1 MPMEINSDVVIRIHI
16 HDSQKTD
23 AEDKEI
29 LAKFNENPDEYQKRF
44 AGYIDEL
51 AKERFNDEIADGYFK
66 VSTEVESFT
75 IEE

>member
-1 MPMEINSDVVIRIHI
+1 MKIDADVVLRIHI
-16 HDSQKTD
+16 HDGQKTD
-23 AEDKEI
+23 EENKEI
-29 LAKFNENPDEYQKRF
+29 LAKFNENPDEYMKRF
-44 AGYIDEL
+44 SGYINDM